1 MLISI
6 AISLV
11 ISSIVFILLSYVIL
25 NKHNEIS
32 RLKSENENLEEEI
45 NFIRKDNQRLS
56 YYVRK
61 YQEECNNLKK
71 ELVVNKNI
79 KHKSIDN
86 NLMKKAVRIA
96 MINSHPDKGGNT
108 NDFIKFKELYDSYK

>member
-32 RLKSENENLEEEI
+32 RLKSEI
-45 NFIRKDNQRLS
+45 NFIRKVNQRLS

-86 NLMKKAVRIA
+86 NLIKKAVRIA